1 VIFRVESFSHQ
12 EKKKR
17 YIIANAMEPIS
28 KYIGCIDQL
37 ETPYPAQWLSDFL
50 DGYSANFTRE
60 TTIDDILFDGKR
72 GVDVRVVEGERMGD
86 DQIRDMLRSLV
97 KGHPPTSS
105 IVRTFKKVGEHLIK
119 GPESV
124 RRQGEDLRPIVRSVN
139 SQLSIMKFDV
149 QKIEEGDV
157 IEIAEISGIP
167 ISTLA
172 TGGEE
177 ANEFVLD
184 VWLEYVGVGAI
195 GIEYSTWYATLLP
208 SKPDDLGAYVRD
220 IASRLRRSHPR
231 PRGVKFAPGTKKPTT
246 GKYRVYR
253 FSEPSLPITKRW
265 IVGISASSSSY
276 GDVKKIVKMVA
287 LDERVYMIKV
297 LNPDYSTTERSHD
310 VCSKAQI
317 YVEVDA
323 ENLQPYIDELHRL
336 VPKTLA
342 EAVMPKECSIK
353 PPFTTN
359 IPELQAFSSTAEA
372 QLVASNIDCS
382 ECIFTFTQGDDE
394 TVTQREEMDDVT
406 LRTTYDGP
414 HHYKLFGTVDVA
426 IDLVAYRRM
435 MSRIA
440 NAEKE
445 MYGRTPK
452 DAPQYPLR
460 KTFTDLL
467 FTRSMSAEMAIKVV
481 AGTMPL
487 FDNSHLAK
495 KKRSGLSDGPLL
507 LHGIDSQYGEVKFVM
522 RPRVIEWTTEFTS
535 IGSRSTIREASKE
548 AEHFTFRDPIRA
560 ADGVCDKR
568 DDYSW
573 CNMMV
578 ESQAL
583 DLDLS
588 DVDVVLVPRYLRSK
602 IIAGG
607 IAPPLANR
615 IVYYGSDNAD
625 ENYSVILS
633 DDQIYKSI
641 RSTSIARTLDEA
653 MGRPADHGLFRT
665 RYGTRLPKIA
675 LSYPA
680 FVDAQARYMERL
692 AYYGMFVGAIHV
704 F

>member
-1 VIFRVESFSHQ
+1 
-12 EKKKR
+12 
-17 YIIANAMEPIS
+17 MEPIS
-28 KYIGCIDQL
+28 KYISCIDQL

-72 GVDVRVVEGERMGD
+72 GVDVRIVTDQRMGD
-86 DQIRDMLRSLV
+86 DEIRGMLRGMV

-105 IVRTFKKVGEHLIK
+105 IVRTFRKVGEHLIK

-139 SQLSIMKFDV
+139 SQLDV
-149 QKIEEGDV
+149 MRLDGVQRIEEGDV
-157 IEIAEISGIP
+157 EKIAEISGIP
-167 ISTLA
+167 IRTLA

-195 GIEYSTWYATLLP
+195 GIEYSTWYATILP

-220 IASRLRRSHPR
+220 IASRIRRSQPKS
-231 PRGVKFAPGTKKPTT
+231 VKFAPATKKPAT
-246 GKYRVYR
+246 GKYRLYR
-253 FSEPSLPITKRW
+253 FSEPSLPIAKRW
-265 IVGISASSSSY
+265 VIGISASSNSY
-276 GDVKKIVKMVA
+276 GDVKKIVRMVA

-297 LNPDYSTTERSHD
+297 LNPDYTDTAA
-310 VCSKAQI
+310 CSKAQI

-323 ENLQPYIDELHRL
+323 ENVQPYIDELHRL
-336 VPKTLA
+336 VPKTLT

-359 IPELQAFSSTAEA
+359 IPEVLADVRLSPKLE
-372 QLVASNIDCS
+372 CS
-382 ECIFTFTQGDDE
+382 KCIFTFTQGDDE
-394 TVTQREEMDDVT
+394 TITQREDMDDVT

-414 HHYKLFGTVDVA
+414 QHYKLFGTVDVA

-445 MYGRTPK
+445 MYGRTPT
-452 DAPQYPLR
+452 DPPIYPLR
-460 KTFTDLL
+460 NTFTNLL
-467 FTRSMSAEMAIKVV
+467 FTRSMLAERALKVV
-481 AGTMPL
+481 AGDVPL
-487 FDNSHLAK
+487 FDSIKK
-495 KKRSGLSDGPLL
+495 KKRSGGPQL
-507 LHGIDSQYGEVKFVM
+507 LHGIDSQYGEVIWVM
-522 RPRVIEWTTEFTS
+522 KPRVVGWTVELTS
-535 IGSRSTIREASKE
+535 IGSKSTQREASKE
-548 AEHFTFRDPIRA
+548 AEHFTFRNPKRPE
-560 ADGVCDKR
+560 DGVCDKR
-568 DDYSW
+568 DDYTW

-578 ESQAL
+578 DRSQPLGGEL
-583 DLDLS
+583 DLY
-588 DVDVVLVPRYLRSK
+588 DVDVVLVPRYLRSRVVVGA
-602 IIAGG
+602 IT
-607 IAPPLANR
+607 PLLTNK

-641 RSTSIARTLDEA
+641 KTSSIARSLDEA
-653 MGRPADHGLFRT
+653 VGRPADHGLFRT
-665 RYGTRLPKIA
+665 RYGTRVANLA